1 MLKCE
6 LITSAESALS
16 GAPFKDIPMQRRI
29 LITGGPVHAYI
40 DAVKMVTNR
49 FKGGLMAQL
58 ADDFVEQFDCQV
70 TYLCARGSTLP
81 QKHARLTVHFH
92 DGFDDYR
99 AQVKALAVEHTDIIL
114 GAAVANLIPAN
125 PWKGKFP
132 SHDYQPGDIIP
143 INFMIAPRVVDEVK
157 AAAPH
162 ANLFGFKLLSGVL
175 HEELVR
181 AAYGIVLES
190 GAMAVIANDAQN
202 LQQKFIVTKERG
214 VHPVKNPELAAYLWT
229 MMTDTY
235 YRTVVAPAQALSA
248 DEGLFRSEV
257 GRWMAGM
264 PEMFTEVENGLLFGT
279 IAMRPLC
286 GDAGF
291 WTTARGKK
299 ELSGAVHVTHV
310 DHATRTV
317 HTAGAKATL
326 NAPLLDNIFRTL
338 PQVAT
343 IVHSHHQLEE
353 LPTLPY
359 APPGSVRDA
368 ERVITGSFN
377 IAEHGCFVLFDNNG
391 KQV

>member
-1 MLKCE
+1 
-6 LITSAESALS
+6 
-16 GAPFKDIPMQRRI
+16 MQRRI

-40 DAVKMVTNR
+40 DAVKLVTNR

-58 ADDFVEQFDCQV
+58 ADDFAEQFDCQV

-81 QKHARLTVHFH
+81 LEHPRLTVRYH
-92 DGFDDYR
+92 DGFEDYR
-99 AQVKALAVEHTDIIL
+99 AQVKALAAEHTDVIL

-125 PWKGKFP
+125 PLKGKFP

-143 INFMIAPRVVDEVK
+143 INFMIAPRVVEEVK

-162 ANLFGFKLLSGVL
+162 VNLFGFKLLSGAPR
-175 HEELVR
+175 EELVR
-181 AAYGIVLES
+181 AAYGIVLEA
-190 GAMAVIANDAQN
+190 GAMAVIANDTQA
-202 LQQKFIVTKERG
+202 LQEKLIVTKERG
-214 VHPVKNPELAAYLWT
+214 VHPVKNADLAAYLWT
-229 MMTDTY
+229 MMTDQY
-235 YRTVVAPAQALSA
+235 YRTEVAPAQPLSA
-248 DEGLFRSEV
+248 DEGLFRCEV

-286 GDAGF
+286 GDTGF

-310 DHATRTV
+310 DHERRTV
-317 HTAGAKATL
+317 HTEGAKATL
-326 NAPLLDNIFRTL
+326 NAPLLDSIFRAL
-338 PQVAT
+338 PQVLT
-343 IVHSHHQLEE
+343 IVHSHHELDE

-359 APPGSVRDA
+359 APPGSVRDT
-368 ERVITGSFN
+368 ERTITGSFN
-377 IAEHGCFVLFDNNG
+377 IAEHGCFMLFDSYG